1 MAYGIETLR
10 RPVQHFQSGGST
22 TTETITREA
31 PEIEAIRL
39 ALLRDA
45 QQIAGQPIELPDFQV
60 SDLSPLQ
67 QQANVLAQQGIGTF
81 QPFLDQAA
89 ATTGLGTGTVSE
101 GVQTSR
107 GALGTIGTGAQGVAG
122 GFTPVAAGEL
132 AATGGLGTLAG
143 GIQGLDPQAFQA
155 FFDPFTPSVIQQAE
169 QDIARQGDIQ
179 RNVLNAQA
187 ANAGAF
193 GGSRQGIQGLDP
205 QAFQA
210 FFDPFTTSVIQ
221 QAEQDLARQGA
232 IQQNQLNANAVGAG
246 AFGGSRQ
253 GIQDTELARN
263 ILDQQARTAAQLR
276 LAGFGQSQQLAQNRA
291 AQLGQLGLGQL
302 QGAQTLGQLGAQ
314 RGSLGTQIGQLG
326 AQQANVGRAQG
337 ALGQAFGQLGQ
348 VQGQLGEAQSN
359 LQAQDLQNLASLGQ
373 TQLQQNQA
381 LLDARRQ
388 NVLQRQFE
396 PFQRVSFLSDIQ
408 ARTPSAQQT
417 LTTATSPGVSPFQ
430 QAAGLGIAGL
440 SAASGARNLNLF

>member
-45 QQIAGQPIELPDFQV
+45 QQIAGDPISLPDFQV

-89 ATTGLGTGTVSE
+89 APPGRGSGTVSE
-101 GVQTSR
+101 GVQPSR

-143 GIQGLDPQAFQA
+143 
-155 FFDPFTPSVIQQAE
+155 
-169 QDIARQGDIQ
+169 
-179 RNVLNAQA
+179 
-187 ANAGAF
+187 
-193 GGSRQGIQGLDP
+193 GIQGLDP

-276 LAGFGQSQQLAQNRA
+276 LAGFGQAQQLAQNRA
-291 AQLGQLGLGQL
+291 QQLGQLGLGQL

-388 NVLQRQFE
+388 NVLQRQCE

>member
-22 TTETITREA
+22 TTETITRED

-155 FFDPFTPSVIQQAE
+155 FFDPFT
-169 QDIARQGDIQ
+169 
-179 RNVLNAQA
+179 
-187 ANAGAF
+187 
-193 GGSRQGIQGLDP
+193 
-205 QAFQA
+205 
-210 FFDPFTTSVIQ
+210 TSVIQ

-232 IQQNQLNANAVGAG
+232 IQQNQLNANAVGSG

-263 ILDQQARTAAQLR
+263 ILGQQARTAAQLR

>member
-45 QQIAGQPIELPDFQV
+45 QQIAGDPISLPDFQV

-143 GIQGLDPQAFQA
+143 
-155 FFDPFTPSVIQQAE
+155 
-169 QDIARQGDIQ
+169 
-179 RNVLNAQA
+179 
-187 ANAGAF
+187 
-193 GGSRQGIQGLDP
+193 GIQGLDP

-337 ALGQAFGQLGQ
+337 ALGQAL
-348 VQGQLGEAQSN
+348 
-359 LQAQDLQNLASLGQ
+359 
-373 TQLQQNQA
+373 
-381 LLDARRQ
+381 
-388 NVLQRQFE
+388 
-396 PFQRVSFLSDIQ
+396 
-408 ARTPSAQQT
+408 
-417 LTTATSPGVSPFQ
+417 
-430 QAAGLGIAGL
+430 
-440 SAASGARNLNLF
+440 

>member
-45 QQIAGQPIELPDFQV
+45 QQIAGDPISLPDFQV

-143 GIQGLDPQAFQA
+143 GIQGLDPQAIQA
-155 FFDPFTPSVIQQAE
+155 FFDPI
-169 QDIARQGDIQ
+169 
-179 RNVLNAQA
+179 
-187 ANAGAF
+187 
-193 GGSRQGIQGLDP
+193 
-205 QAFQA
+205 
-210 FFDPFTTSVIQ
+210 TTSVIQ
-221 QAEQDLARQGA
+221 QAEQDHARQGA

>member
-155 FFDPFTPSVIQQAE
+155 FFDPFT
-169 QDIARQGDIQ
+169 
-179 RNVLNAQA
+179 
-187 ANAGAF
+187 
-193 GGSRQGIQGLDP
+193 
-205 QAFQA
+205 
-210 FFDPFTTSVIQ
+210 TSVIQ

-263 ILDQQARTAAQLR
+263 IRDQHARTAAQVR
-276 LAGFGQSQQLAQNRA
+276 LAGFGQAQQLAQNRA
-291 AQLGQLGLGQL
+291 QQLGQLGLGQL

-440 SAASGARNLNLF
+440 SAASGARNLGLF

>member
-45 QQIAGQPIELPDFQV
+45 QQIAGDPISLPDFQV

-81 QPFLDQAA
+81 QPFLDLAA
-89 ATTGLGTGTVSE
+89 ATTGLGSGTVSE

-143 GIQGLDPQAFQA
+143 
-155 FFDPFTPSVIQQAE
+155 
-169 QDIARQGDIQ
+169 
-179 RNVLNAQA
+179 
-187 ANAGAF
+187 
-193 GGSRQGIQGLDP
+193 GIQGLDP

>member
-45 QQIAGQPIELPDFQV
+45 QQIAGDPISLPDFQV

-143 GIQGLDPQAFQA
+143 
-155 FFDPFTPSVIQQAE
+155 
-169 QDIARQGDIQ
+169 
-179 RNVLNAQA
+179 
-187 ANAGAF
+187 
-193 GGSRQGIQGLDP
+193 GIQGLDP

-440 SAASGARNLNLF
+440 SAASGARNLGLF